1 MCILLSCFKCKNID
15 DFDEIVR
22 TFALSVFGGA
32 KTPSSPN
39 VHNKTNQGFNLVSK
53 GLNNGGLGCLM
64 YWSFISI
71 YSGNKFRGGVAYRIH
86 VFLSRDKRL
95 HPPLWKLKT
104 LSKIWGSTSWV
115 AWKHWTNFP
124 LRLLGWE
131 LGKCTVKERAFFL
144 PGQSQKYSSPW
155 VPKEKICNYWLSG
168 RAGRK
173 YFPGQ
178 EISNIFLSSS
188 YTLGQ

>member
-64 YWSFISI
+64 HWSFISI
-71 YSGNKFRGGVAYRIH
+71 YSGNKFRGGVAYRMSFFPETRGYIH
-86 VFLSRDKRL
+86 RCE
-95 HPPLWKLKT
+95 
-104 LSKIWGSTSWV
+104 
-115 AWKHWTNFP
+115 N
-124 LRLLGWE
+124 
-131 LGKCTVKERAFFL
+131 
-144 PGQSQKYSSPW
+144 
-155 VPKEKICNYWLSG
+155 
-168 RAGRK
+168 
-173 YFPGQ
+173 
-178 EISNIFLSSS
+178 
-188 YTLGQ
+188 